1 MLMNDGQFGPIQVS
15 NISQKVDSA
24 SIKKSFCSYAL
35 MIALHV
41 PSSLSHIL
49 PNTALAAPTI
59 HRRYPNPI
67 IIAL

>member
-1 MLMNDGQFGPIQVS
+1 
-15 NISQKVDSA
+15 
-24 SIKKSFCSYAL
+24 L

-59 HRRYPNPI
+59 HRHYPNPI